1 MFFLLQVLL
10 QLWFK
15 VSFFL
20 TTQLLLKLS
29 HVVRMSLLLLLL
41 LPVSP
46 LYSLISLL
54 VTICGAAGGVSS
66 RRHRAGSHYTSEE
79 DASSLRTPKGTNW
92 ARTSRKCPLKIKL
105 TLHSRSWFWKH
116 FGLNKAVCSISNSAP
131 ALCVDYFYCQCVLSI
146 SLFLSHTHTCSKH
159 YFRSNK
165 IKLLFYYFEIPKPK
179 QNSKNPTQSPQ
190 AKSFPCQRLR
200 SPKMSNPL
208 PEDLRYQRLC
218 CFKPHME

>member
-92 ARTSRKCPLKIKL
+92 AQTSRKCPLKIKL

-116 FGLNKAVCSISNSAP
+116 FGLNKAVLSLIVLLLFVWIIFTVN
-131 ALCVDYFYCQCVLSI
+131 VFYPF
-146 SLFLSHTHTCSKH
+146 LFFCLTHTRVVNIISGPTRLGISK
-159 YFRSNK
+159 
-165 IKLLFYYFEIPKPK
+165 
-179 QNSKNPTQSPQ
+179 
-190 AKSFPCQRLR
+190 
-200 SPKMSNPL
+200 
-208 PEDLRYQRLC
+208 
-218 CFKPHME
+218 

>member
-1 MFFLLQVLL
+1 MLHFFPKYNYYTIHLLFFLLQALL

-29 HVVRMSLLLLLL
+29 HIVRMSLLLLLL

-54 VTICGAAGGVSS
+54 VTICRAAGGVSS
-66 RRHRAGSHYTSEE
+66 RRHRAGGHYTSEE
-79 DASSLRTPKGTNW
+79 DTSSLRTPKGTNW
-92 ARTSRKCPLKIKL
+92 AQTSRKCPLKIKL

-116 FGLNKAVCSISNSAP
+116 VSLNKAVLSLIVLLLFVWIIFTVN
-131 ALCVDYFYCQCVLSI
+131 VFYPF
-146 SLFLSHTHTCSKH
+146 LFFCLTHTCSKH

-165 IKLLFYYFEIPKPK
+165 IR
-179 QNSKNPTQSPQ
+179 N
-190 AKSFPCQRLR
+190 
-200 SPKMSNPL
+200 
-208 PEDLRYQRLC
+208 
-218 CFKPHME
+218 FKIIK